1 MPVLSDPRHAY
12 HTHGEASLPA
22 SSTHRIVTRRQM
34 RVKPSDGLLSARR
47 RHNAQKGLFGLLEAH
62 TRASLARNC
71 HIESLPLATLQLIPP

>member
-47 RHNAQKGLFGLLEAH
+47 RHNAQKAFLGSW
-62 TRASLARNC
+62 RPILAR
-71 HIESLPLATLQLIPP
+71 P